1 MTHYGN
7 FCINGKTYGVGPD
20 GERRTL
26 IIAEL
31 GTGHGADR
39 IRAAELIDAAAE
51 AGADCIKFQIVYADE
66 ILHPHT
72 GAVPLPGGSIDLYDA
87 FKRLETRPDFFA
99 DMKEAVEKKGLLFL
113 CTPFGLKSAR
123 DLRALQPAV
132 LKIASPELNYTA
144 LLREIASYNL
154 PVLLSSGVST
164 LSDIEAA
171 LSALSGVPVCLLHCV
186 TAYPAPAEDYN
197 LRALRTLSAVF
208 GVPAGL
214 SDHSMD
220 AELVPFLAAALGAAV
235 IEKHF
240 CLSRK
245 DAGLDDP
252 IALDPPSFA
261 VMARA
266 VRTAE
271 RIAAEQGSEAALA
284 AMRRERGGRAVDAA
298 LGDGVKRL
306 APSEKANYARTNRS
320 IHALRSIR
328 EGEIITR
335 EMIACLRSEKALRPG
350 LPPSW
355 EDAVIGR
362 AARTYIPDGEG
373 VRFEDV

>member
-1 MTHYGN
+1 MLQHN
-7 FCINGKTYGVGPD
+7 DFRINGTIYGASPT
-20 GERRTL
+20 GERRAL

-39 IRAAELIDAAAE
+39 ARAAELIDAATE
-51 AGADCIKFQIVYADE
+51 AGADCIKFQLVYADE

-72 GAVPLPGGSIDLYDA
+72 GMVALPGGSVNLYDR
-87 FKRLETRPDFFA
+87 FKQLEAPLDFFA

-113 CTPFGLKSAR
+113 CTPFGVKSAR
-123 DLRALQPAV
+123 DIRALQPSV

-144 LLREIASYNL
+144 LLREVASYRL

-164 LSDIEAA
+164 LSDIEQAYA
-171 LSALSGVPVCLLHCV
+171 MLSGVPVCLLHCV
-186 TAYPAPAEDYN
+186 TAYPAPPEDYN
-197 LRALRTLSAVF
+197 LRTLRTLSAIF
-208 GVPAGL
+208 GVPTGV

-220 AELVPFLAAALGAAV
+220 AELVPSLAAALGVAA

-240 CLSRK
+240 CLSRN

-252 IALDPPSFA
+252 IALDPSAFA

-266 VRTAE
+266 VRTTE
-271 RIAAEQGSEAALA
+271 HSAAEQGTEATLA
-284 AMRRERGGRAVDAA
+284 AIKRERGEVAVNAA

-306 APSEKANYARTNRS
+306 APSEKVNYARTNRS
-320 IHALRSIR
+320 IHALRAIR

-335 EMIACLRSEKALRPG
+335 EMITCLRSEKTLRPG

-355 EDAVIGR
+355 EEAIIGR
-362 AARTYIPDGEG
+362 TARTYIPAGEG